1 MVSARALH
9 FVLKIGDRGANIN
22 FFRNILGM
30 KVLRHEEFTEGCAA
44 SCNGPY
50 DNRWSKTMIGYGP
63 ESNHFVVE
71 LTYNYGVTNYD
82 LGNDFNGISIKA
94 NGIIDRVKEQ
104 NYPFTT
110 ENDVYVLKSPDGYT
124 FYVTDEQSSG
134 DPVKNVVINSNDLQ
148 KTQSYWT
155 DLLGMQLVKQTDNE
169 LTLTYSGEQANLVFK
184 KYDGPIDRKTAFG
197 RIAFAIA
204 FDDQT
209 KLSDEVNKRNA
220 KVIHPLTSL
229 DTPGKATVRVIIL
242 SDPNELEICFVD
254 DEGFSQLSQFDP
266 ASDADLNKNIAR
278 DPFQKK

>member
-30 KVLRHEEFTEGCAA
+30 QVLRHEEFTEGCAA

-71 LTYNYGVTNYD
+71 LTYNYGVTSYD
-82 LGNDFNGISIKA
+82 LGNDFGGIAIKA
-94 NGIIDRVKEQ
+94 NGIVDRVKKQ
-104 NYPFTT
+104 NYSFTV
-110 ENDVYVLKSPDGYT
+110 ENEVYLLKSPDGYK
-124 FYVTDEQSSG
+124 FYVTDAQSSG
-134 DPVKNVVINSNDLQ
+134 DPVQSVIINSNDLQ

-155 DLLGMQLVKQTDNE
+155 DLLNMKLLNQSDNE
-169 LTLTYSGEQANLVFK
+169 LAL
-184 KYDGPIDRKTAFG
+184 KYDGDQTKLIFKKIDEKIDRKTAFG

-204 FDDQT
+204 FEEQT
-209 KLSDEVNKRNA
+209 KLSEEVTKRNA

-254 DEGFSQLSQFDP
+254 DEGFAQLSQVDP
-266 ASDADLNKNIAR
+266 GSDADLDKNVQR
-278 DPFQKK
+278 DPFQK